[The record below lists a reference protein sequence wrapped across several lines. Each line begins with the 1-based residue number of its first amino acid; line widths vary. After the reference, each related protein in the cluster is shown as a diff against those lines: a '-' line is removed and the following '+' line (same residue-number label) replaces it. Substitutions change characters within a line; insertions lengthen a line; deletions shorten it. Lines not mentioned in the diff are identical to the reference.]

1 MSFGGRSVSD
11 QNCTSGVTTGI
22 ADATPLGKRVIPVVV
37 QRHPIYGGIWANI
50 VKILRGPPEIDR
62 SLK

>member
-11 QNCTSGVTTGI
+11 QNCASNVTTGI
-22 ADATPLGKRVIPVVV
+22 AYATPLGKKAIALVV
-37 QRHPIYGGIWANI
+37 QRHPIYGGIWTNI
-50 VKILRGPPEIDR
+50 VKIVWGPPEIDR